1 MNDTLRSGSRAR
13 PPGALLPA
21 ALERA
26 VLSKKREISDFV
38 VMERESETL
47 FL

>member
-1 MNDTLRSGSRAR
+1 M
-13 PPGALLPA
+13 LPA

-26 VLSKKREISDFV
+26 VLSKNRENSDFV